1 MQSTKAAM
9 SASALAIDP
18 AGPPPPPGRCWLRGQ
33 RHMLRQAIL
42 ACPVGGSF
50 SYERDNKHP
59 YEAARQVGASITV
72 RKSPKGGWIIW
83 RTA

>member
-1 MQSTKAAM
+1 
-9 SASALAIDP
+9 
-18 AGPPPPPGRCWLRGQ
+18 
-33 RHMLRQAIL
+33 MLRQAIL